1 MHILVVIQANC
12 FFAFEI
18 QNTNSQPLPLKDGEL
33 ALPLS
38 QLECIGELF
47 MEYANVRNMDDF
59 EFDVVNASGKTNC
72 IKILVSCLLPCKS
85 FQVRSI
91 ENVLPE
97 LILKKNIMND
107 ESTKQLTFDHR
118 NYEVTVDEYGI
129 WKTSSCETEGDA
141 LGVEDFV
148 SLCTEGFSIN
158 KAKLAKID
166 ELEQRITFLEKDNES
181 IRRELAYKESK
192 IRNLERKRVEEET
205 AKQIAQQVAQKKKE
219 DKNKIRQGRVEVRL
233 TLAMV
238 KKLYGNG
245 MGIFGSRTQSFH
257 TSYDSHPIVY
267 LKKDKCTI
275 KKYDPLLKIKDALDD
290 FCDME
295 VGNFDVNFAEKDSLI
310 LAQRDGVFYK
320 GCDWI
325 SKGSYGRVETS
336 RRWHAGDLVGI
347 IADPKDDEAEI
358 RKYMEEVMRKEAM
371 KDFI

>member
-38 QLECIGELF
+38 QLECISDLF

-59 EFDVVNASGKTNC
+59 EFDVVNASGKTDC
-72 IKILVSCLLPCKS
+72 IKTLVSCLLPCES

-233 TLAMV
+233 TQAMISNM
-238 KKLYGNG
+238 NG
-245 MGIFGSRTQSFH
+245 SGTRC
-257 TSYDSHPIVY
+257 YKEPIVY
-267 LKKDKCTI
+267 LKSDKATV
-275 KKYDPLLKIKDALDD
+275 KKYDPLLQNG
-290 FCDME
+290 E
-295 VGNFDVNFAEKDSLI
+295 GTFDVNNAQKEYVI
-310 LAQRDGVFYK
+310 LAERDGVFYK

-325 SKGSYGRVETS
+325 SKGSYGSVETS
-336 RRWHAGDLVGI
+336 RRWHADDLVGI

-358 RKYMEEVMRKEAM
+358 RKYMEEVMREEAM

>member
-1 MHILVVIQANC
+1 MHILIVVQTNC

-18 QNTNSQPLPLKDGEL
+18 QNTNSLPLPLKDGEL

-38 QLECIGELF
+38 QLESIGELF
-47 MEYANVRNMDDF
+47 MEYANVRNLDDF

-72 IKILVSCLLPCKS
+72 IKNLVSSLLPCKS

-97 LILKKNIMND
+97 LVLKKNIMND

-118 NYEVTVDEYGI
+118 NYEVTVDEHGI
-129 WKTSSCETEGDA
+129 WNTSSCEKEGDA

-166 ELEQRITFLEKDNES
+166 ELEQRITSLEKDNES

-205 AKQIAQQVAQKKKE
+205 AKQTVRQAVQKKQE
-219 DKNKIRQGRVEVRL
+219 DKSKLRRERIEIRL
-233 TLAMV
+233 TQAMV
-238 KKLYGNG
+238 SNMNG
-245 MGIFGSRTQSFH
+245 DASRGFLAGLFMQ
-257 TSYDSHPIVY
+257 PIVY
-267 LKKDKCTI
+267 LKSDKATV
-275 KKYDPLLKIKDALDD
+275 KKYDPLLQNG
-290 FCDME
+290 E
-295 VGNFDVNFAEKDSLI
+295 GTFDVNNAQKEYVI
-310 LAQRDGVFYK
+310 LAERDGVFYR
-320 GCDWI
+320 GTDWI
-325 SKGSYGRVETS
+325 SKKDYSSNIKTS

-358 RKYMEEVMRKEAM
+358 RRYMEEVMRKEAM